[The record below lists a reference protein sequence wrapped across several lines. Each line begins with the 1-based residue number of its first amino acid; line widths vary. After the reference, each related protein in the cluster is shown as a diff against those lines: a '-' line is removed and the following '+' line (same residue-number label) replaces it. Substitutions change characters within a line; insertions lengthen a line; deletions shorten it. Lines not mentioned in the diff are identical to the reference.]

1 MSETQQ
7 PEATGQGEAVVG
19 SPLLLK
25 QAREAA
31 GLHVAALAAALK
43 VPVRK
48 LEDLEAGRFDRLPD
62 MTFARALASSACR
75 HLKID
80 PAPVL
85 AQLPAAARPALGM
98 SGTALNAPFQGGADP
113 VPFNPAGWLSRP
125 AVLAAI
131 ALLLGALVI
140 VFLPKADEPAA
151 PVWGDAAQPPVPA
164 PASVA
169 GPAVA
174 TEGTVPGGLPTPAAE
189 PVAEASSAATAPL
202 VPAVSSLTA
211 AAAPVPVPGPA
222 VAVPVP
228 VPAPVPAPAAPPA
241 AAPLAPPAPASTS
254 APAIMAVAARGETW
268 IEVTTPA
275 GETVVRRLLNAGESM
290 EVNRAPPYAVVI
302 GRAEAARVTLRGQAF
317 ELPPAS
323 ANGVARFEV
332 K

>member
-1 MSETQQ
+1 MSDEQQ
-7 PEATGQGEAVVG
+7 PAAQSMADPA

-48 LEDLEAGRFDRLPD
+48 LEDLEAGRYDRLPD

-85 AQLPAAARPALGM
+85 AQLPAAARPALGL
-98 SGTALNAPFQGGADP
+98 SGTALNAPFQGSADP

-140 VFLPKADEPAA
+140 VFLPKAEEGAA
-151 PVWGDAAQPPVPA
+151 PVWGESSPAQTPAPNAPTGLANGLPATGSTEAPAEPQATATAAPPAPVEVPVVATAPA
-164 PASVA
+164 PA
-169 GPAVA
+169 PA
-174 TEGTVPGGLPTPAAE
+174 PA
-189 PVAEASSAATAPL
+189 PVAETAP
-202 VPAVSSLTA
+202 A
-211 AAAPVPVPGPA
+211 
-222 VAVPVP
+222 
-228 VPAPVPAPAAPPA
+228 PAPAAA
-241 AAPLAPPAPASTS
+241 T
-254 APAIMAVAARGETW
+254 IMAVAARGETW

-275 GETVVRRLLNAGESM
+275 GETVVRRLLTAGESM
-290 EVNRAPPYAVVI
+290 EVNRAPPYSVVI
-302 GRAEAARVTLRGQAF
+302 GRADAARVTLRGQAF
-317 ELPPAS
+317 ELPPPS
-323 ANGVARFEV
+323 PNGVARFEV

>member
-1 MSETQQ
+1 MSDPQQ
-7 PEATGQGEAVVG
+7 PAAAGDAPVA

-48 LEDLEAGRFDRLPD
+48 LEDLEAGRYDQLPD

-75 HLKID
+75 HLRID

-85 AQLPAAARPALGM
+85 AQLPAAARPVLGP

-125 AVLAAI
+125 AVLGAI

-140 VFLPKADEPAA
+140 VFLPKPDDAAA
-151 PVWGDAAQPPVPA
+151 PLWGEAASPSVPGQQAASVPA
-164 PASVA
+164 PAPMVS
-169 GPAVA
+169 A
-174 TEGTVPGGLPTPAAE
+174 TETPN
-189 PVAEASSAATAPL
+189 
-202 VPAVSSLTA
+202 A
-211 AAAPVPVPGPA
+211 AAAPTVQADAGPSSPSTPVAAPAGADPAPVATPAAVPGTPAPA
-222 VAVPVP
+222 VAPV
-228 VPAPVPAPAAPPA
+228 AATPAAAAPA
-241 AAPLAPPAPASTS
+241 AAPVM
-254 APAIMAVAARGETW
+254 AIAANAQTW
-268 IEVTTPA
+268 VEVTTPA
-275 GETVVRRLLNAGESM
+275 GETVVRRLLTAGESM
-290 EVNRAPPYAVVI
+290 EVNRAPPYSVVI

-317 ELPPAS
+317 DLPPPS
-323 ANGVARFEV
+323 PNGVARFEV

>member
-1 MSETQQ
+1 MSDPQQ
-7 PEATGQGEAVVG
+7 PGEVIA

-48 LEDLEAGRFDRLPD
+48 LEDLEAGRYDQLPD

-75 HLKID
+75 HLRID

-85 AQLPAAARPALGM
+85 AQLPAAARPALGL
-98 SGTALNAPFQGGADP
+98 SGTALNAPFQGSADP

-140 VFLPKADEPAA
+140 VFLPRADEPAA
-151 PVWGDAAQPPVPA
+151 VWGEQPAVAATAPAVASPQPGATEPAPTTPVTNLPAESAVAGVPPVPA
-164 PASVA
+164 VS
-169 GPAVA
+169 AVA
-174 TEGTVPGGLPTPAAE
+174 APALTTVAPAE
-189 PVAEASSAATAPL
+189 PAPAPAPATA
-202 VPAVSSLTA
+202 VAA
-211 AAAPVPVPGPA
+211 AAAPVTPS
-222 VAVPVP
+222 
-228 VPAPVPAPAAPPA
+228 APAAA
-241 AAPLAPPAPASTS
+241 GVL
-254 APAIMAVAARGETW
+254 AVAARGETW

-275 GETVVRRLLNAGESM
+275 GETVVRRLLAAGESM
-290 EVNRAPPYAVVI
+290 EVNRAPPYSVVI
-302 GRAEAARVTLRGQAF
+302 GRADAARVTLRGQAF
-317 ELPPAS
+317 ELPPPS
-323 ANGVARFEV
+323 PNGVARFEV

>member
-1 MSETQQ
+1 MSDTQQ
-7 PEATGQGEAVVG
+7 PGDAPA

-48 LEDLEAGRFDRLPD
+48 LEHLEAGRYDQLPD

-75 HLKID
+75 HLRID

-85 AQLPAAARPALGM
+85 AQLPAAAKPALGL

-140 VFLPKADEPAA
+140 VFLPRADEPAA
-151 PVWGDAAQPPVPA
+151 VWGEPGGNAVSSAPAPSPQTSGAEPAAAPIESAPGTGVSTTVAPAEPVALPSPTQASAVLAVPPATVVAVPAVPTASPAPIASPAPAAAESPSAPAA
-164 PASVA
+164 PASVM
-169 GPAVA
+169 
-174 TEGTVPGGLPTPAAE
+174 
-189 PVAEASSAATAPL
+189 
-202 VPAVSSLTA
+202 AVS
-211 AAAPVPVPGPA
+211 
-222 VAVPVP
+222 
-228 VPAPVPAPAAPPA
+228 
-241 AAPLAPPAPASTS
+241 
-254 APAIMAVAARGETW
+254 ARGETW

-275 GETVVRRLLNAGESM
+275 GETVVRRLLTAGESM
-290 EVNRAPPYAVVI
+290 EFNRAPPYSVVI
-302 GRAEAARVTLRGQAF
+302 GRADAARVTLRGQAF
-317 ELPPAS
+317 DLPPPS
-323 ANGVARFEV
+323 PNGVARFEV

>member
-1 MSETQQ
+1 MSDGPQHGDI
-7 PEATGQGEAVVG
+7 ATAGAPVA

-48 LEDLEAGRFDRLPD
+48 LEDLEAGHYDRLPD

-85 AQLPAAARPALGM
+85 AQLPAAARPALGL
-98 SGTALNAPFQGGADP
+98 SGTALNAPFQGSADP

-140 VFLPKADEPAA
+140 VFLPRADEPAA
-151 PVWGDAAQPPVPA
+151 PLWGESASPSAPVAASPQPVDPVPLTAAPAEPAEPANAAPPVPVAVPAA
-164 PASVA
+164 PAAS
-169 GPAVA
+169 AVA
-174 TEGTVPGGLPTPAAE
+174 TVPVL
-189 PVAEASSAATAPL
+189 ATAPAA
-202 VPAVSSLTA
+202 PAAPA
-211 AAAPVPVPGPA
+211 AAA
-222 VAVPVP
+222 
-228 VPAPVPAPAAPPA
+228 PAPAAP
-241 AAPLAPPAPASTS
+241 AAPATVM
-254 APAIMAVAARGETW
+254 AIAARGETW

-275 GETVVRRLLNAGESM
+275 GETVVRRLLTAGESM
-290 EVNRAPPYAVVI
+290 EVNRAPPYSVVI
-302 GRAEAARVTLRGQAF
+302 GRADSARVTLRGQAF
-317 ELPPAS
+317 DLPPPS
-323 ANGVARFEV
+323 PNGVARFEV